1 MTDSTDTRPTMLT
14 RFEDGVGILSFNR
27 PEKHNAGAHGP
38 DAEAAWEWAMNT
50 PEVRCIVLRGE
61 GKSFNSGRD
70 TTLLGTRPSG
80 DSDYEFVRKS
90 QLGRLHGMLHP
101 KPIIAAVKGYA
112 IGGGFEAALA
122 CDFRVG
128 STDAKVCLAE
138 VKYGILPDMGG
149 TQLLTALIGP
159 ARTKY
164 MVMSGDYVDA
174 QTAYEWGIL
183 DFLVEPEELD
193 AKTLAIAKTIAS
205 RSPTAVTIAKQLV
218 DQMHAGAIANGIRQE
233 LLAQTVLFATEDYK
247 EQRAALRE
255 KRDPVF
261 KGR

>member
-1 MTDSTDTRPTMLT
+1 MLT

-27 PEKHNAGAHGP
+27 PEKHNAGARGP
-38 DAEAAWEWAMNT
+38 DADAAWEWALTT
-50 PEVRCIVLRGE
+50 PEVRCIILRGE

-90 QLGRLHGMLHP
+90 QLSRLHGMLHP

-164 MVMSGDYVDA
+164 MVMSGDFVDA
-174 QTAYEWGIL
+174 KTAYEWGIF

-193 AKTLAIAKTIAS
+193 ARTLSIAKTIAS

-218 DQMHAGAIANGIRQE
+218 DQMHAGAIVNGIRQE
-233 LLAQTVLFATEDYK
+233 LLAQTVLFRTEDYQ